1 MQRLAADSNR
11 HTEDVGVTLGA
22 MSAATGGS
30 GNRLGEA
37 AADGAAG
44 RRDAIGEMRSSLLE
58 LHALSECSF
67 TRVQQIMTAGAS
79 LAKAIA
85 EVQAGFSVGVRFA
98 EVVEGA
104 RGELTRLAREIGEDR
119 GLSDGAADGGHLE
132 DLASRYT
139 MQMERDVHQA
149 AVGGT
154 AATTVR
160 DDAAQGDP
168 GPEME
173 MVLSSGAG
181 EDAGSDAELGDNIE
195 LF

>member
-1 MQRLAADSNR
+1 
-11 HTEDVGVTLGA
+11 
-22 MSAATGGS
+22 
-30 GNRLGEA
+30 
-37 AADGAAG
+37 
-44 RRDAIGEMRSSLLE
+44 
-58 LHALSECSF
+58 
-67 TRVQQIMTAGAS
+67 MTAGAS

-85 EVQAGFSVGVRFA
+85 EVQAGFSVGARFA

-104 RGELTRLAREIGEDR
+104 RGELTRLAREIGEDS
-119 GLSDGAADGGHLE
+119 GLSDGAADVGHLE

-160 DDAAQGDP
+160 DVDAAQGDP

-181 EDAGSDAELGDNIE
+181 EDAGSDAELGGQH
-195 LF
+195 